1 MNNRPENSVPP
12 FDCRIDYEGE
22 NIDANDLKTIKALAD
37 VSTGFVN
44 RYLLNLHR
52 KLGLVLNPSP
62 CSYCKN
68 GVYIEENGKVIPTY
82 IYPHCPKCG
91 RRLEIISNLE
101 GDSDD
106 N

>member
-1 MNNRPENSVPP
+1 MNDRPENAVPP
-12 FDCRIDYEGE
+12 FDCRIDYECE

-52 KLGLVLNPSP
+52 KLGLMLHPSS

-82 IYPHCPKCG
+82 IYPYCPKCG
-91 RRLEIISNLE
+91 RHLETISNTE
-101 GDSDD
+101 GESNAD
-106 N
+106 